1 MGSFSKDSYQ
11 PVFNP
16 SPPSVDSRLNELAN
30 VTSLAPLN
38 STFDSGQLLGLNN
51 SNFLLPLHMPGSPP
65 VSLINSL
72 VNLDNKKK
80 KNDKKGDKIKAEDIE
95 EKQVFNK
102 NDDTMILEKPKLSC
116 HQESAQE
123 KGTLRSYVVPDAYQ
137 FMKML
142 MPVTNH
148 EATISRGCAGLDK
161 FHLPCPKSQF
171 YLQAQLGTQK
181 MGAKLK

>member
-80 KNDKKGDKIKAEDIE
+80 KMTKKETK
-95 EKQVFNK
+95 
-102 NDDTMILEKPKLSC
+102 
-116 HQESAQE
+116 
-123 KGTLRSYVVPDAYQ
+123 
-137 FMKML
+137 
-142 MPVTNH
+142 
-148 EATISRGCAGLDK
+148 
-161 FHLPCPKSQF
+161 
-171 YLQAQLGTQK
+171 
-181 MGAKLK
+181 